1 MSNEEISKQ
10 AYQFLKVQDIEP
22 NEKGKYIFKSGAS
35 SINLPLWMA
44 DFAEQMI
51 DEHEEA
57 MQSTHSKDIGELLE
71 ALIKNN
77 HTLNALKC
85 FSESKNHTEGH
96 YAALRMIV
104 DNEFLIQK
112 HSSK

>member
-1 MSNEEISKQ
+1 MTQEDPIYNID
-10 AYQFLKVQDIEP
+10 ATMAHHLKACG
-22 NEKGKYIFKSGAS
+22 EKIKD
-35 SINLPLWMA
+35 L
-44 DFAEQMI
+44 
-51 DEHEEA
+51 
-57 MQSTHSKDIGELLE
+57 QSTHSKDIGELLE

-112 HSSK
+112 HGSK